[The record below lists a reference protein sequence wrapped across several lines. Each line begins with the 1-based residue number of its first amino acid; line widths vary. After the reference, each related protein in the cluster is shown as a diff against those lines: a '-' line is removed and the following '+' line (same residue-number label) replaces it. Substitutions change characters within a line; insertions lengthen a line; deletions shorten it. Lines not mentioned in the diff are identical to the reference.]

1 MKYVDL
7 NSDLG
12 ESFGA
17 YTIGMDSAIIP
28 QVTSVNVACGF
39 HAGDPVVMDSTVAMA
54 LKHGA
59 AIGAHPGF
67 PDLQGFGRRNMTVT
81 PQEAYA
87 MTLYQLGAL
96 DAFVKAHGGRIQHCK
111 PHGSLY
117 NMAAKDAALADAICK
132 ACRDFDPEMILLGLS
147 GSQFGPAAQRAGIP
161 FAAEFFADRA
171 YNDDGSLVN
180 RKLPGAVIHDP
191 AEAVARVLQ
200 MAKEGTVTTIT
211 GNTLQLGCA
220 SVCVHGDNEAA
231 VELVKSINEA
241 LAANGVQT
249 ADLKTVLAHGD

>member
-1 MKYVDL
+1 MKYIDL

-12 ESFGA
+12 ESFGN
-17 YTIGMDSAIIP
+17 YTIGMDREIIP

-39 HAGDPVVMDSTVAMA
+39 HAGDPVVMRDTVALA
-54 LKHGA
+54 IKHGV

-81 PQEAYA
+81 AEEAYA

-96 DAFVKAHGGRIQHCK
+96 GAFVQAQGGRIRHCK

-117 NMAAKDAALADAICK
+117 NMAAKDPVLADAICR
-132 ACRDFDPEMILLGLS
+132 ACKDHDPEMILLGLS
-147 GSQFGPAAQRAGIP
+147 GSQFGPAAERAGIP

-191 AEAVARVLQ
+191 EEAVARVLQ
-200 MAKEGTVTTIT
+200 MAKDGTVTTIN
-211 GNTLQLGCA
+211 GKTLQLGCA

-231 VELVKSINEA
+231 VELVRNINAA
-241 LAANGVQT
+241 LLECGVKT
-249 ADLKTVLAHGD
+249 AEIKTVLANAD